1 VADAT
6 LRAACSESFSCAAR
20 VIWRISFKEISVN
33 RIELVE
39 KIATAHQLS
48 KAEAARIVETV
59 TSAIV
64 NAVRKGDPVQIVG
77 FGTFKQVAR
86 AARVGLNPSTGEK
99 LKIAAVKLPKFVPGS
114 AFKAA
119 VDPKAARRKADKA
132 AAKTAAETVGKKA
145 VPAKKA
151 RK

>member
-1 VADAT
+1 
-6 LRAACSESFSCAAR
+6 
-20 VIWRISFKEISVN
+20 VN

-48 KAEAARIVETV
+48 KAEAARVLETV
-59 TSAIV
+59 TSSIV
-64 NAVRKGDPVQIVG
+64 GAVKKGDPVQLVG

-86 AARVGLNPSTGEK
+86 AARTGVNPSTGDK
-99 LKIAAVKLPKFVPGS
+99 IKIAAAKLPKFVPGA

-119 VDPKAARRKADKA
+119 IDPKAAKRKADKA
-132 AAKTAAETVGKKA
+132 AAKPAAKSSAKPAAKKA

-151 RK
+151 K